1 MIYLFYGDDDL
12 SRNEYVAYLLAR
24 IEEPLGNLNQTRLDP
39 NKLTFTKLRQTCDAF
54 PFLTQRRIIIIEGLL
69 HKIAKRGPKS
79 LAKQLVPY
87 LSKVPEYTRLFLLEG
102 EVDRRTALWKQL
114 NKLAKQKKPTVY
126 LKEFALPDQQQL
138 PKWIQTRAQ
147 RHGGRMDR
155 HTAAQLATFVGH
167 DIRLLDQEIRKL
179 VTYAGERPV
188 TIDDV
193 RVLVPYIQEASI
205 WDMVDAI
212 GAKNGRKA
220 LTTAQHILQDDAS
233 KAIYMH
239 VMITRQVR
247 MLLQVTELLD
257 LGQKPKEI
265 QKTLRLNPYVL
276 KKVMQQTRNFSVQR
290 LEQAYELLLEADV
303 KMKSGEDQ
311 TMTLNLLIVELA
323 GGRKA
328 R

>member
-155 HTAAQLATFVGH
+155 RTAAQLATFVGH

-188 TIDDV
+188 TIDDL
-193 RVLVPYIQEASI
+193 RVLVPYIREASI